1 MTRYNLKMAMVK
13 GIDGGQNYSKEIWC
27 SFTWLKKKVEIFE
40 AIERQDTMFQK
51 KRKRMKTI
59 TYEELDSAMYI

>member
-13 GIDGGQNYSKEIWC
+13 GIDGGQNYSKEIWF
-27 SFTWLKKKVEIFE
+27 SFTWLKKKAEIFE

-51 KRKRMKTI
+51 RGK
-59 TYEELDSAMYI
+59 E

>member
-27 SFTWLKKKVEIFE
+27 SFTWLKKKAEIFE

-51 KRKRMKTI
+51 RGKK
-59 TYEELDSAMYI
+59 